1 MYYAKQENIN
11 WVEVHDYQGNPF
23 LLLPELLED
32 HGAGDYELGPSGI
45 TDSMEKAWELY
56 EEALL
61 EKLETDDPMMPLPNH
76 YMQHIYNLHCYMKS
90 IFERMDDDK
99 LRRREY
105 EPD

>member
-11 WVEVHDYQGNPF
+11 WVEVQNLQGDIF

-32 HGAGDYELGPSGI
+32 HGDGDYELGPSGV
-45 TDSMEKAWELY
+45 TESMDKAWELY

-61 EKLETDDPMMPLPNH
+61 IKLETNDPMMPLPNQ
-76 YMQHIYNLHCYMKS
+76 YMQHIYNLHCLMKGD
-90 IFERMDDDK
+90 FKTMDYEA
-99 LRRREY
+99 LRRREC